1 MKGCVKG
8 LTTCLFSTE
17 PMRRTFSVYCG
28 PFQSIVGLFSIV
40 WAFSVYCGPFQY
52 IVTFKN
58 DHNSRDEFEIC
69 FFIETTLKNQMP
81 YHFHS
86 WNIL

>member
-1 MKGCVKG
+1 MSFLYRTHEEG
-8 LTTCLFSTE
+8 LFSILWA
-17 PMRRTFSVYCG
+17 FSVYSG

-58 DHNSRDEFEIC
+58 DHNSRDEFEI
-69 FFIETTLKNQMP
+69 FFFTKSTLKNQIP